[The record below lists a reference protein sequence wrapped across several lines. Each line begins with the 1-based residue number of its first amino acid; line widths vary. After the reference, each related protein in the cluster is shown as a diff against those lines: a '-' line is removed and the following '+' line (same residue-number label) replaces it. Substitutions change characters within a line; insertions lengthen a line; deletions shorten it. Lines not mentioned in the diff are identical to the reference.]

1 MIFFWI
7 AMGIFIV
14 SFGLIISERL
24 DKTKVALAGAGL
36 IMALNIVTQREAFY
50 DEKYAID
57 YNVIFLLFGMMVI
70 VHILS
75 KTGAFQFLAI
85 KAAKLVKGRPLW
97 ILVLFTGITAIFSS
111 FLNNV
116 TTVLIL
122 VPVSLFIA
130 DELKLDPFPFL
141 LSEIIA
147 SSLGGTATLIGGPP
161 NILIASK
168 VKLTFMDFIYHLTPA
183 VLFVFSFFI
192 LTIILLF
199 GKKLRVKEEVREKI
213 LAIDEHK
220 MIKSY
225 SLLIKSLSV
234 LGLIIP
240 AFIFNKTICME
251 PATIAILGASALLII
266 SRENLQ
272 MVLRELEWSTLFYF
286 IGLFVVVAGVVKV
299 GLISILS
306 DYMVAFTRPDAANM
320 FSTSIIIL
328 WFSAIASTVMEN
340 TILIAS
346 IIPLVTDM
354 AHTILPSG
362 PDLKSVIQHSTLM
375 PVWWSLALGTCLGGN
390 ATPIGASAN
399 VVTLGLSEK
408 AGYPISFKKYLI
420 YGIPLTIEMIVL
432 STVYIWL
439 RYYIIKLY

>member
-1 MIFFWI
+1 MIYFWI

-14 SFGLIISERL
+14 SFGLIITERL

-141 LSEIIA
+141 LSEIMA

-168 VKLTFMDFIYHLTPA
+168 VQLTFMDFVYNLTPG
-183 VLFVFSFFI
+183 VLFVFFFFI

-199 GKKLRVKEEVREKI
+199 GKKLRVKEEVRQKI
-213 LAIDEHK
+213 MAIDEHK

-240 AFIFNKTICME
+240 AFIFSKTIHLE
-251 PATIAILGASALLII
+251 PATIAILGASTLLII
-266 SRENLQ
+266 SKENMQL
-272 MVLRELEWSTLFYF
+272 VLRELEWSTLFYF
-286 IGLFVVVAGVVKV
+286 IGLFIVVAGVVKV
-299 GLISILS
+299 GLISMLS
-306 DYMVAFTRPDAANM
+306 DYMVAYTKPDAANM

-362 PDLKSVIQHSTLM
+362 LDIKSVIQHSTLM

-399 VVTLGLSEK
+399 VVTLGLAEK
-408 AGYPISFKKYLI
+408 AGYPIPFKKYLV
-420 YGIPLTIEMIVL
+420 YAIPLTIEMIAL
-432 STVYIWL
+432 STIYIWL
-439 RYYIIKLY
+439 KYYVLYF

>member
-1 MIFFWI
+1 MIYFWI
-7 AMGIFIV
+7 AMGIFVV
-14 SFGLIISERL
+14 SFGLIITERL

-141 LSEIIA
+141 LSEIMA

-168 VKLTFMDFIYHLTPA
+168 VQLTFMDFIYNLMPG
-183 VLFVFSFFI
+183 VLFVFFFFI

-199 GKKLRVKEEVREKI
+199 GKKLRVKEEVRQKI
-213 LAIDEHK
+213 MAIDEHK

-240 AFIFNKTICME
+240 AFIFSKRIHLE
-251 PATIAILGASALLII
+251 PATIAILGASTLLII
-266 SRENLQ
+266 SKENMQL
-272 MVLRELEWSTLFYF
+272 VLRELEWSTLFYF
-286 IGLFVVVAGVVKV
+286 IGLFIVVAGVVKV
-299 GLISILS
+299 GLISMLS
-306 DYMVAFTRPDAANM
+306 DYMVAYTKPDAANM
-320 FSTSIIIL
+320 FLTSIIIL
-328 WFSAIASTVMEN
+328 WFSAGASTIMEN

-354 AHTILPSG
+354 AHTVLPSG
-362 PDLKSVIQHSTLM
+362 LDIKSVIQHPTLM

-399 VVTLGLSEK
+399 VVTLGLAEK
-408 AGYPISFKKYLI
+408 AGYPIPFKKYLI
-420 YGIPLTIEMIVL
+420 YAIPLTIEMIAL
-432 STVYIWL
+432 STIYIWL
-439 RYYIIKLY
+439 RYYVI

>member
-1 MIFFWI
+1 MIYFWI

-14 SFGLIISERL
+14 SFGLIISEML

-85 KAAKLVKGRPLW
+85 KAAKMVKGRPLW
-97 ILVLFTGITAIFSS
+97 ILVLFTSITALFSS

-141 LSEIIA
+141 LSEIMA

-168 VKLTFMDFIYHLTPA
+168 VDLTFMDFICHLAPA
-183 VLFVFSFFI
+183 VLFIFSFFI

-199 GKKLRVKEEVREKI
+199 RKKLRVKEEVRLKI
-213 LAIDEHK
+213 MAIDEHK

-225 SLLIKSLSV
+225 SLLVKSLSV

-240 AFIFNKTICME
+240 AFIFSKIIHIE
-251 PATIAILGASALLII
+251 PATIAILGASTLLIL
-266 SRENLQ
+266 SKENLQ
-272 MVLRELEWSTLFYF
+272 QVLKELEWSTLFYF

-299 GLISILS
+299 GLISMLS
-306 DYMVAFTRPDAANM
+306 DYMVTYTKPDPANM
-320 FSTSIIIL
+320 FSTAIIIL
-328 WFSAIASTVMEN
+328 WFSALASTVMEN

-346 IIPLVTDM
+346 IIPMVTDM
-354 AHTILPSG
+354 AHTILPAG
-362 PDLKSVIQHSTLM
+362 LDLKSVLQHPTLM

-399 VVTLGLSEK
+399 VVTLGLAEK
-408 AGYPISFKKYLI
+408 VGYHISFKKYLI
-420 YGIPLTIEMIVL
+420 YAIPLTIEMITL

-439 RYYIIKLY
+439 RYYIIKM

>member
-1 MIFFWI
+1 MIYFWI

-24 DKTKVALAGAGL
+24 DKTKVALAGAGV

-141 LSEIIA
+141 LSEIMA

-168 VKLTFMDFIYHLTPA
+168 VQLTFMDFIYHLAPA
-183 VLFVFSFFI
+183 VLFVFFFFI

-199 GKKLRVKEEVREKI
+199 GRKLRVKEEVRLKI
-213 LAIDEHK
+213 MAIDEHK

-240 AFIFNKTICME
+240 AFIFSKLIQME
-251 PATIAILGASALLII
+251 PATIAILGASTLLII
-266 SRENLQ
+266 SKENLQ
-272 MVLRELEWSTLFYF
+272 QVLRELEWSTLFYF

-299 GLISILS
+299 GLISMLS
-306 DYMVAFTRPDAANM
+306 DYMVTFTKPDPANM
-320 FSTSIIIL
+320 FPTAIVIL

-346 IIPLVTDM
+346 IIPLVADM
-354 AHTILPSG
+354 AHTVLPAG
-362 PDLKSVIQHSTLM
+362 LDLKSVLQHPMLM

-399 VVTLGLSEK
+399 VVTLGLAEK
-408 AGYPISFKKYLI
+408 VGYHISFKKYLA
-420 YGIPLTIEMIVL
+420 YAIPLTIEMIAL

-439 RYYIIKLY
+439 RYYVIKM

>member
-1 MIFFWI
+1 MIYFWI

-14 SFGLIISERL
+14 SFGLIITERL

-141 LSEIIA
+141 LSEIMA

-168 VKLTFMDFIYHLTPA
+168 VQLTFMDFIYNLMPG
-183 VLFVFSFFI
+183 VLFVFFFFI

-199 GKKLRVKEEVREKI
+199 GKKLRVKEEVRQKI
-213 LAIDEHK
+213 MAIDEHK

-234 LGLIIP
+234 LGDYP
-240 AFIFNKTICME
+240 A
-251 PATIAILGASALLII
+251 LSSAK
-266 SRENLQ
+266 Q
-272 MVLRELEWSTLFYF
+272 
-286 IGLFVVVAGVVKV
+286 
-299 GLISILS
+299 SIWN
-306 DYMVAFTRPDAANM
+306 RQ
-320 FSTSIIIL
+320 
-328 WFSAIASTVMEN
+328 
-340 TILIAS
+340 
-346 IIPLVTDM
+346 PL
-354 AHTILPSG
+354 P
-362 PDLKSVIQHSTLM
+362 
-375 PVWWSLALGTCLGGN
+375 
-390 ATPIGASAN
+390 
-399 VVTLGLSEK
+399 
-408 AGYPISFKKYLI
+408 F
-420 YGIPLTIEMIVL
+420 
-432 STVYIWL
+432 
-439 RYYIIKLY
+439 

>member
-1 MIFFWI
+1 MIYFWI

-14 SFGLIISERL
+14 SFGLIITERL

-141 LSEIIA
+141 LSEIMA
-147 SSLGGTATLIGGPP
+147 SSLGGTATLIGDPP

-168 VKLTFMDFIYHLTPA
+168 VQLTFMDFIYNLMPG
-183 VLFVFSFFI
+183 VLFVFFFFI

-199 GKKLRVKEEVREKI
+199 GKKLRVKEEVRQKI
-213 LAIDEHK
+213 MAIDEHK

-240 AFIFNKTICME
+240 AFIFSKTIHLE
-251 PATIAILGASALLII
+251 PATIAILGASTLLII
-266 SRENLQ
+266 SKENMQL
-272 MVLRELEWSTLFYF
+272 VLRELEWSTLFYF
-286 IGLFVVVAGVVKV
+286 IGLFIVVAGVVKV
-299 GLISILS
+299 GLISMLS
-306 DYMVAFTRPDAANM
+306 DYMVAYTKPDAANM

-328 WFSAIASTVMEN
+328 WFSAVASTVMEN

-354 AHTILPSG
+354 AHTVLPSG
-362 PDLKSVIQHSTLM
+362 LDIKSVIQHPTLM

-399 VVTLGLSEK
+399 VVTLGLAEK
-408 AGYPISFKKYLI
+408 AGYPIPFKKYLI
-420 YGIPLTIEMIVL
+420 YAIPLTIEMIAL
-432 STVYIWL
+432 STIYIWL
-439 RYYIIKLY
+439 RYYVIKIY

>member
-1 MIFFWI
+1 MIYFWI

-24 DKTKVALAGAGL
+24 DKTKVALAGAGV

-141 LSEIIA
+141 LSEIMA

-168 VKLTFMDFIYHLTPA
+168 VQLTFMDFIYHLAPA
-183 VLFVFSFFI
+183 VLFVFFFFI

-199 GKKLRVKEEVREKI
+199 GRKLRVKEEVRLKI
-213 LAIDEHK
+213 MAIDEHK

-240 AFIFNKTICME
+240 AFIFNKAIHIE
-251 PATIAILGASALLII
+251 PATIAILGASTLLII
-266 SRENLQ
+266 SKENLQ
-272 MVLRELEWSTLFYF
+272 QVLRELEWSTLFYF

-299 GLISILS
+299 GLISMLS
-306 DYMVAFTRPDAANM
+306 DSMVTFTKPDPANM
-320 FSTSIIIL
+320 FPTAIIIL

-346 IIPLVTDM
+346 IIPLVADM

-362 PDLKSVIQHSTLM
+362 LDLKSLLQHPTLM

-399 VVTLGLSEK
+399 VVTLGLAEK
-408 AGYPISFKKYLI
+408 VGYHISFKKYLA
-420 YGIPLTIEMIVL
+420 YAIPLTLEMIAL

-439 RYYIIKLY
+439 RYYVIKT

>member
-1 MIFFWI
+1 MIYFWI
-7 AMGIFIV
+7 AMGIFVV
-14 SFGLIISERL
+14 SFGLIITERL

-36 IMALNIVTQREAFY
+36 IMAPNIVTQREAFY

-141 LSEIIA
+141 LSEIMA

-168 VKLTFMDFIYHLTPA
+168 VQLTFMDFIYNLMPG
-183 VLFVFSFFI
+183 VLFVFFFFI

-199 GKKLRVKEEVREKI
+199 GKKLRVKEEVRQKI
-213 LAIDEHK
+213 MAIDEHK

-240 AFIFNKTICME
+240 AFIFSKRIHLE
-251 PATIAILGASALLII
+251 PATIAILGASTLLII
-266 SRENLQ
+266 SKENMQL
-272 MVLRELEWSTLFYF
+272 VLRELEWSTLFYF
-286 IGLFVVVAGVVKV
+286 IGLFIVVAGVVKV
-299 GLISILS
+299 GLISMLS
-306 DYMVAFTRPDAANM
+306 DYMVAYTKPDAANM
-320 FSTSIIIL
+320 FLTSIIIL
-328 WFSAIASTVMEN
+328 WFSAGASTIMEN

-354 AHTILPSG
+354 AHTVLPSG
-362 PDLKSVIQHSTLM
+362 LDIKSVIQHPTLM

-399 VVTLGLSEK
+399 VVTLGLAEK
-408 AGYPISFKKYLI
+408 AGYPIPFKKYLI
-420 YGIPLTIEMIVL
+420 YAIPLTIEMIAL
-432 STVYIWL
+432 STIYIWL
-439 RYYIIKLY
+439 RYYVI

>member
-1 MIFFWI
+1 
-7 AMGIFIV
+7 MGIFIV

-299 GLISILS
+299 GLISMLS

>member
-1 MIFFWI
+1 MIYFWI
-7 AMGIFIV
+7 AMGVFIV

-141 LSEIIA
+141 LSEIMA

-168 VKLTFMDFIYHLTPA
+168 VQLTFMDFICHLAPA
-183 VLFVFSFFI
+183 VLFIFFFFI

-199 GKKLRVKEEVREKI
+199 GRKLRVKEEVRLKI
-213 LAIDEHK
+213 MAIDEHK

-225 SLLIKSLSV
+225 SLLVKSLGV

-240 AFIFNKTICME
+240 AFIFNKTIHIE
-251 PATIAILGASALLII
+251 PATIAILGASTLLII
-266 SRENLQ
+266 SKENLQ
-272 MVLRELEWSTLFYF
+272 IVLKELEWSTLFYF
-286 IGLFVVVAGVVKV
+286 IGLFIVVAGVVKV
-299 GLISILS
+299 GLISMLS
-306 DYMVAFTRPDAANM
+306 DYMVTFTKPDPANM
-320 FSTSIIIL
+320 FPTAIIIL

-346 IIPLVTDM
+346 IIPLVSDM
-354 AHTILPSG
+354 AQTILPAG
-362 PDLKSVIQHSTLM
+362 LDIKAVLQHPTLI

-399 VVTLGLSEK
+399 VVTLGLAEK
-408 AGYPISFKKYLI
+408 VGYHISFRKYLL
-420 YGIPLTIEMIVL
+420 YGIPITIEMITL

-439 RYYIIKLY
+439 RYYVIKI

>member
-1 MIFFWI
+1 
-7 AMGIFIV
+7 MGIFIV